1 MGNTTDMIQQSA
13 EESVEH
19 VQTQVNEFVTFFQE
33 HIPDILGFG
42 VRVLITVLIFLLGR
56 VLIRW
61 IRRKVSR
68 SLKKS
73 NADTGIMQFTDSF
86 LKAALYLLL
95 VLIIAAN
102 MKIDISSVSMLFA
115 SAGVGISLS
124 LQQTL
129 SNLAGGVLILLLKPF
144 VVGDYII
151 EDTNKDE
158 GTVKEIQTFY
168 TKLTTIDNRT
178 IVIPNGI
185 LANNSL
191 TNVTAKAERQ
201 LDLRVGIS
209 YDSDLKK
216 AKHLLE
222 DMLKNIPSIIE
233 DESLY
238 VFVDSLGESAVVLG
252 IRGWVKT
259 DEYWRTRW
267 DLLENIKLTFD
278 KEGIVIPYNQLT
290 VHVKENQAWEIHED
304 IEENAEEEAVEEAVQ
319 K

>member
-1 MGNTTDMIQQSA
+1 MDTTTEIIQQSA
-13 EESVEH
+13 EESVEQ
-19 VQTQVNEFVTFFQE
+19 VQTQVNEFMTFFHE
-33 HIPDILGFG
+33 HIPDLISFG
-42 VRVLITVLIFLLGR
+42 VRILIAFLLFAVGR
-56 VLIRW
+56 IFIRW
-61 IRRKVSR
+61 IRNKIKR
-68 SLKKS
+68 SLKK
-73 NADTGIMQFTDSF
+73 NNTDTGIMQFTDSF
-86 LKAALYLLL
+86 LKAALYIILF
-95 VLIIAAN
+95 LIIAAN
-102 MKIDISSVSMLFA
+102 LGIEISSISMLFA

-168 TKLTTIDNRT
+168 TKLTTVDNRT

-201 LDLRVGIS
+201 LDLRIGIS
-209 YDSDLKK
+209 YGSDLKK
-216 AKHLLE
+216 AKLLLE
-222 DMLKNIPSIIE
+222 DMLKNIPSIIK

-238 VFVDSLGESAVVLG
+238 VFVDSLGESAVILG
-252 IRGWVKT
+252 IRGWVRT
-259 DEYWRTRW
+259 DEYWTTRW
-267 DLLENIKLTFD
+267 ALLENIKLTFD

-290 VHVKENQAWEIHED
+290 VHLDENQSQQK
-304 IEENAEEEAVEEAVQ
+304 EEV
-319 K
+319 

>member
-1 MGNTTDMIQQSA
+1 METTTTERIQQSA
-13 EESVEH
+13 EQSVEQ
-19 VQTQVNEFVTFFQE
+19 VQTQMNELAAFFHE
-33 HIPDILGFG
+33 HIPDLIGFG
-42 VRVLITVLIFLLGR
+42 VRVLIAVLIFTIGR
-56 VLIRW
+56 IFIQW
-61 IRRKVSR
+61 IRKRINL
-68 SLKKS
+68 SLKKKS
-73 NADTGIMQFTDSF
+73 TDTGIIQFTDSF
-86 LKAALYLLL
+86 LKASLYV
-95 VLIIAAN
+95 VLIIIIAAN
-102 MKIDISSVSMLFA
+102 LGIEISSISVLFA

-151 EDTNKDE
+151 EDSNKDE

-168 TKLTTIDNRT
+168 TKLTTVDNKT
-178 IVIPNGI
+178 IVIPNGM

-201 LDLRVGIS
+201 LDLRIGIS

-222 DMLKNIPSIIE
+222 DMLKNVPSIIK

-238 VFVDSLGESAVVLG
+238 VFVDSLGESSVVLG

-259 DEYWRTRW
+259 DEYWTTRW
-267 DLLENIKLTFD
+267 DLLEKIKLTFD
-278 KEGIVIPYNQLT
+278 EEGIVIPYNQLT
-290 VHVKENQAWEIHED
+290 VHMDEN
-304 IEENAEEEAVEEAVQ
+304 
-319 K
+319 KR